1 MPITVVPSQ
10 QALQPVPANP
20 SAPNRSVPHARSAGP
35 TPRPALRLV
44 STRDMPRESWLD
56 VRRRG
61 IGSSDAAA
69 AVGLS
74 PYQSQ
79 LELWMHKTGKADL
92 LPSIDPNDETS
103 PLYWG
108 TLLEPIV
115 AAHYTKRTGR
125 RVRRVNAVLGH
136 PRIPWM
142 LANIDREVVGAPDVQ
157 ILECKTAGIHGARLW
172 KDGVPE
178 YVQLQVMHQLAVTGK
193 QAADV
198 AVLIGGQELQIH
210 RIERNDAMIAQLI
223 ALEEQFW
230 GWVQR
235 EVQPPADASDNA
247 DLALRCLYPQ
257 DTGETIDLTD
267 DAIAAQAFSQL
278 VQIRQQMNDWQ
289 SQEALLKHQIQ
300 QRMGSASLASF
311 WDGSISW
318 KRSKE
323 GLIFDAARF
332 QQEHP
337 EMASRYM
344 QPKAGSRRFLVQA
357 REMGEVGE
365 TGGSLR
371 LAPMHT

>member
-1 MPITVVPSQ
+1 MSVDLSTPS
-10 QALQPVPANP
+10 PASTP
-20 SAPNRSVPHARSAGP
+20 RSPPQRESSSGH
-35 TPRPALRLV
+35 PRPALRLV
-44 STRDMPRESWLD
+44 STRDLPRESWLD

-79 LELWMHKTGKADL
+79 LALWMHKTGKADL
-92 LPSIDPNDETS
+92 LPFIDPNDETS

-142 LANIDREVVGAPDVQ
+142 LANIDREVVGASDVQ

-235 EVQPPADASDNA
+235 EEQPPADASDSAN
-247 DLALRCLYPQ
+247 LALRCLYPQ
-257 DTGETIDLTD
+257 DLGETIDLSE
-267 DAIAAQAFSQL
+267 DANAAQAFSQL
-278 VQIRQQMNDWQ
+278 VQVRQQINDWE
-289 SQEALLKHQIQ
+289 SQEALLKHRIQ
-300 QRMGSASLASF
+300 QRMGSASRASF
-311 WDGSISW
+311 DGGSISW

-323 GLIFDAARF
+323 GQAFDAAKF
-332 QQEHP
+332 QQDHP
-337 EMASRYM
+337 QLVAGYM
-344 QPKAGSRRFLVQA
+344 QAKAGSRRFLVQA
-357 REMGEVGE
+357 GEVAQTGE
-365 TGGSLR
+365 AGDACG
-371 LAPMHT
+371 